1 MKALNMI
8 AQKIFSDGTLK
19 NLPTQKLHLLLGE
32 VTSLL
37 MVSKVHR
44 KYQIRD
50 IADVI
55 FPTIN
60 LGQYK
65 IFRNTRKEPIA
76 LVTWA
81 RFSAAVEKK
90 YLKGNPVLTEKELNS
105 GERLY
110 FLDFIAP
117 YGHTK
122 QVSSHLRKHVFPNDL
137 GTAVRFTEDMKSPV
151 KILKFHGVNYKKPL
165 N

>member
-1 MKALNMI
+1 MTAEEK
-8 AQKIFSDGTLK
+8 FPDGKLK
-19 NLPTQKLHLLLGE
+19 KFPAQKLHLLLGE
-32 VTSLL
+32 ITSLL

-50 IADVI
+50 IADVV
-55 FPTIN
+55 FPAIN

-65 IFRNTRKEPIA
+65 IFRSTSGQPIA
-76 LVTWA
+76 LVTWG

-110 FLDFIAP
+110 FLDFVAP

-137 GTAVRFTEDMKSPV
+137 GIAVRFTEDLKSPV